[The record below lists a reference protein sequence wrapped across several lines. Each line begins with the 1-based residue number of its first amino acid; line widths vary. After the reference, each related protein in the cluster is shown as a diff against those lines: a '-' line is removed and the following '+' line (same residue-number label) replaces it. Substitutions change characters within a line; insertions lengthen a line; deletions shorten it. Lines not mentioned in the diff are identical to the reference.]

1 MHGKCLED
9 LVPNV
14 VRCVPVRIR
23 KKRTVMKAL
32 QRNSW
37 IAGIKGALGWFGFT
51 EYLDLWDM
59 LVGVT
64 LNDNEDTH
72 KWKPE
77 ASCLF
82 LTRLSYRSFFTISIT
97 FEPWKKLWKSW
108 APGKCKTFVWLAI
121 RNPCWTA
128 DHLQKRD
135 LPHPKWCPLCDQ
147 EDENIQHILISCVFA
162 RQF

>member
-1 MHGKCLED
+1 ME
-9 LVPNV
+9 
-14 VRCVPVRIR
+14 
-23 KKRTVMKAL
+23 AL
-32 QRNSW
+32 QGNSW
-37 IAGIKGALGWFGFT
+37 IANIKGALGWFGFT

-82 LTRLSYRSFFTISIT
+82 LTRLSYRSFFTSSIT

-121 RNPCWTA
+121 RNLVGLIVYKKEVFLILSVA
-128 DHLQKRD
+128 LY
-135 LPHPKWCPLCDQ
+135 DQ
-147 EDENIQHILISCVFA
+147 EEKIQHSSSHVFLHGNSGMPSCSP
-162 RQF
+162 